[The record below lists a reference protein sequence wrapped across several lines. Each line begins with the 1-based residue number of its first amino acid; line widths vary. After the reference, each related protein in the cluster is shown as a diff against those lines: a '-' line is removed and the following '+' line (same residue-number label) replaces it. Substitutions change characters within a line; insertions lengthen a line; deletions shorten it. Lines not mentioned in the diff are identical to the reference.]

1 MYRGTKILF
10 SGEFSCTSCFFFILA
25 AFARDLPYDQWRN
38 AVANDALRYKVN
50 IDEELKNCSD
60 IGIGEY
66 RKEEEEVEEPS
77 TAVLSAS
84 ENVHLAQI
92 DTTGDDLT
100 HLQHEAEDAI
110 PMSPQEPPS
119 PATDQIKDVSPM
131 SPEEPSSVDVRFSA
145 DDEVDLSSVDF
156 NESKEEVERRCIS
169 R

>member
-1 MYRGTKILF
+1 M
-10 SGEFSCTSCFFFILA
+10 
-25 AFARDLPYDQWRN
+25 
-38 AVANDALRYKVN
+38 N

-66 RKEEEEVEEPS
+66 RKEEDEVEEPS

-110 PMSPQEPPS
+110 PMSPQEPS
-119 PATDQIKDVSPM
+119 ESELLEKIRVQKDTIESQETRLITLTPPNSRTPVK
-131 SPEEPSSVDVRFSA
+131 VRK
-145 DDEVDLSSVDF
+145 VT
-156 NESKEEVERRCIS
+156 S
-169 R
+169 RI